1 MCIQKGL
8 FTAMSSLVHSLQCNG
23 CFSEIWLYTFP
34 LIPNNCHSKYLPYNT
49 LPFSKGKKIGYHRC
63 LCHISEF
70 FQNKIQI
77 EQSNVHSKGSTYC
90 NPPHR
95 IRRCIPCDG
104 CISEIRLC
112 TFRRWHIWIGRG
124 RRKYP
129 GNPQPRPI
137 CRDSQSTRR
146 TSFPW
151 ARRGRCR
158 IYDPPSDRCDN
169 LKKKHSFVYNPFPL
183 AKVQFQNTVYCR
195 RLTSFYWKILR
206 TQSLISRFTCDL
218 NFIFKIQLS
227 VGRVLIK
234 IFRASFSSNHKGRCC
249 TFDPLSD
256 SCDNLERKNTLT
268 MKHSSALTEIRS
280 RLFPFPLSF

>member
-8 FTAMSSLVHSLQCNG
+8 FTAILLIGAFLAMVAFLKFG
-23 CFSEIWLYTFP
+23 YTPFP
-34 LIPNNCHSKYLPYNT
+34 SFPIFVIPNTSPITPSHFQRARKLAT
-49 LPFSKGKKIGYHRC
+49 IGV
-63 LCHISEF
+63 HICEF

-112 TFRRWHIWIGRG
+112 TFPRWHIWIGRG

-169 LKKKHSFVYNPFPL
+169 LKKKHSVVYNPFPL

-195 RLTSFYWKILR
+195 RLTSFIGKYCARSKS
-206 TQSLISRFTCDL
+206 QVFRFTCDL

-227 VGRVLIK
+227 VGRVLVK
-234 IFRASFSSNHKGRCC
+234 IFARVFVKPQRSLLHFWSSFWQVR
-249 TFDPLSD
+249 
-256 SCDNLERKNTLT
+256 
-268 MKHSSALTEIRS
+268 
-280 RLFPFPLSF
+280 

>member
-1 MCIQKGL
+1 MLINI
-8 FTAMSSLVHSLQCNG
+8 TNVHSEGSIYCNLLIG
-23 CFSEIWLYTFP
+23 AFLAMQWLLFWNLAIYFSPSFP
-34 LIPNNCHSKYLPYNT
+34 IFVIPNTSPITPSHFQRARKLAT
-49 LPFSKGKKIGYHRC
+49 IGV
-63 LCHISEF
+63 HICEF

-112 TFRRWHIWIGRG
+112 TFPRWHIWIGRG

-129 GNPQPRPI
+129 DNPQPRPI

-158 IYDPPSDRCDN
+158 IYDPPFDRCDN

-195 RLTSFYWKILR
+195 RLTSFIGKYCARRVRYLDLR
-206 TQSLISRFTCDL
+206 V

-227 VGRVLIK
+227 VGT
-234 IFRASFSSNHKGRCC
+234 SFKSKFSREFFVKSQRSLLHFWSSFWQLR
-249 TFDPLSD
+249 
-256 SCDNLERKNTLT
+256 
-268 MKHSSALTEIRS
+268 
-280 RLFPFPLSF
+280 